1 MLPIATLTKVNTSLT
16 RKMEWARLLGK
27 AVTSIVVATKMTSDT
42 DMVKCTGQ
50 MEAVTKVN
58 GKTVSSMVL
67 VEWNSL
73 TEELKR
79 ATSKTTFTRNPL
91 LTLLP

>member
-1 MLPIATLTKVNTSLT
+1 
-16 RKMEWARLLGK
+16 MEWARLLGK
-27 AVTSIVVATKMTSDT
+27 AVTSIVVAIKMTSDT
-42 DMVKCTGQ
+42 DMVKCTGL

-67 VEWNSL
+67 VEWSSL

-79 ATSKTTFTRNPL
+79 VTSKTMFTRNPL

>member
-58 GKTVSSMVL
+58 GKTVYSMVL
-67 VEWNSL
+67 VEWSSL

-79 ATSKTTFTRNPL
+79 VTSKTTFTRNPL

>member
-1 MLPIATLTKVNTSLT
+1 
-16 RKMEWARLLGK
+16 MEWARLLGK
-27 AVTSIVVATKMTSDT
+27 AVTSIVVAIKMTSDT
-42 DMVKCTGQ
+42 DMVKCTGL

-67 VEWNSL
+67 VEWSSL

-79 ATSKTTFTRNPL
+79 VTSKTTFTRNPL